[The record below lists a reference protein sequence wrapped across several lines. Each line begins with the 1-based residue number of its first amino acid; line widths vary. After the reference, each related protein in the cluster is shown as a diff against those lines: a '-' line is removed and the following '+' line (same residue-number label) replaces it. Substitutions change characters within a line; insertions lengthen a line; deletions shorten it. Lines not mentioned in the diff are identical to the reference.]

1 MSRKKFQDFLNFEEI
16 IERFRDFTGLK
27 SKKQIAELFKIGQ
40 NEFSNMKKTGG
51 LIPFFIEH
59 GIQHN
64 LNLNWLF
71 TGKGKMLVTEE
82 IPQQKEVVVDYT
94 KYFDQ
99 LLEAQK
105 EIAELRLRLQRY
117 EDHPMQT
124 RTQKG
129 SRLVG

>member
-1 MSRKKFQDFLNFEEI
+1 METFHDRMKILIEMFGKGRKHTF
-16 IERFRDFTGLK
+16 G
-27 SKKQIAELFKIGQ
+27 KKV
-40 NEFSNMKKTGG
+40 
-51 LIPFFIEH
+51 LIPKATMQRYVDERIPSAEH
-59 GIQHN
+59 LIAIHETFGV
-64 LNLNWLF
+64 NLNWLF

-82 IPQQKEVVVDYT
+82 IPQQKEVEVDYT

-105 EIAELRLRLQRY
+105 EIAELRLKLQRY